1 MTESTIHWYTP
12 DEKLPDDFVSVMGHM
27 VDAFPSMGVRE
38 CYLVGD
44 DFYFPAIRQIHEIDM
59 WAYYPEFDEGDSL

>member
-1 MTESTIHWYTP
+1 METTIKWYNAQ
-12 DEKLPDDFVSVMGHM
+12 EKRPLQFQSVMGHM
-27 VDAFPSMGVRE
+27 VNAFPSMGVRE
-38 CYLVGD
+38 CYMVGD